1 MKLKLNQMDFGKNSI
16 HFDFLF
22 KIIKPII
29 KYHISLIM
37 VLIPIVL
44 PESEE
49 VEKQPH
55 SILIPLARA

>member
-22 KIIKPII
+22 KTIKPII
-29 KYHISLIM
+29 KYPISLIM
-37 VLIPIVL
+37 VLIPIAL

-55 SILIPLARA
+55 SILIPLAKA

>member
-1 MKLKLNQMDFGKNSI
+1 MKLKLNQMDFGKNSN

-22 KIIKPII
+22 KIIKPIT
-29 KYHISLIM
+29 KYPISLII
-37 VLIPIVL
+37 VFIPIVL

-55 SILIPLARA
+55 SILIPLAKA

>member
-1 MKLKLNQMDFGKNSI
+1 MKLKLYQMDFGKNSI

-22 KIIKPII
+22 KTIKPII
-29 KYHISLIM
+29 KYPISLIM
-37 VLIPIVL
+37 VLIPIAL

-55 SILIPLARA
+55 SILIPLAKA

>member
-22 KIIKPII
+22 KTIKPII

-37 VLIPIVL
+37 VLIPLVL

-49 VEKQPH
+49 AEKQPH
-55 SILIPLARA
+55 SMLIPLARA

>member
-1 MKLKLNQMDFGKNSI
+1 MKLKFNQMDFGKNSI

-22 KIIKPII
+22 KTIKPII
-29 KYHISLIM
+29 KYQISLMM

-55 SILIPLARA
+55 SILIPLAKA